1 MLTRIRL
8 VIEKLATFLGVFF
21 LLSLVI
27 LAFLQV
33 ILRNF
38 FSVGFNAVEELM
50 RNGVL
55 WIAFSGAILTT
66 LRGKHIAIDIIPR
79 VLSRRYQRVL
89 NAIIN
94 LTAALICFILSWLSV
109 QFLRL
114 EINMNSTV
122 AAHIPAWLVELIIP
136 VGFFLLAISF
146 FLKIFDKPETMGH

>member
-1 MLTRIRL
+1 VLTRIRL
-8 VIEKLATFLGVFF
+8 VIEKLVTFLGVFF

-94 LTAALICFILSWLSV
+94 LIAALICFILSWLSV
-109 QFLRL
+109 QFLCL
-114 EINMNSTV
+114 EINMNSKV

-146 FLKIFDKPETMGH
+146 FLKIFDNPETIGH